1 MPDVV
6 VLEDLRLDVI
16 VGVLDHERTTPQPIT
31 ISLEFERPFDAA
43 AATDDLSLTTNY
55 AAVLD
60 VVEGIA
66 IDGAFLLLETLVVRV
81 ARAVLDFD
89 EAISAV
95 TVSAKKLVPPVP
107 QTIATVGVRTTVTRT
122 SCD

>member
-60 VVEGIA
+60 VVERIS

>member
-60 VVEGIA
+60 VVEHIA

-89 EAISAV
+89 AAITAV